1 MATGPRRLLAPEPE
15 VILPTQFFA
24 TLRRDAPRK
33 GGEYRLVVAVL
44 EDAIACFQK
53 YAFVAQK
60 RGHRL
65 FEEAAQWIMDDAERL
80 EHRGER
86 GFSFEQ
92 VCGFLG
98 LDPAYLRR
106 GLQRWRDAQGAH
118 ESEANAR

>member
-1 MATGPRRLLAPEPE
+1 MATGPSRRLTPEPE

-44 EDAIACFQK
+44 EDAVDCFQK
-53 YAFVAQK
+53 YAFAVDK
-60 RGHRL
+60 RGRRI
-65 FEEAAQWIMDDAERL
+65 FEEAKRWIIDDAKASE
-80 EHRGER
+80 GKNDS

-92 VCGFLG
+92 ICGVLG

-106 GLQRWRDAQGAH
+106 GLQRWRDARIAH
-118 ESEANAR
+118 DN